1 MIRPLRRAH
10 RAIVTTLAL
19 VLPVL
24 VGAALAAR
32 REVPASTTSAGLS
45 PRPATL
51 GGQSPVVIVR
61 WEKGLQRLPAPD
73 VLVYWS
79 REPVVGSKLPRDAV
93 LVGRF
98 APGVLPRPAS
108 RSAGYLI
115 LYSLAHQEVIDAAR
129 LGGRP

>member
-10 RAIVTTLAL
+10 RAIVTMLAL

-24 VGAALAAR
+24 VVAALAAR
-32 REVPASTTSAGLS
+32 REIPASTRFAGLS
-45 PRPATL
+45 PRRATFE
-51 GGQSPVVIVR
+51 GEGPGAIVR
-61 WEKGLQRLPAPD
+61 WEKRLEQLPAPD

-79 REPVVGSKLPRDAV
+79 GEPVSGSVLPRDAV

-98 APGVLPRPAS
+98 VPDVLPSPAS